1 MVLRNLWR
9 RKVRTLLTVA
19 GIAIGIAVVV
29 ALLVVA
35 EGLAGQI
42 NDMMSGS
49 GAEIT
54 VMQAEVADMQF
65 SILDEEVGRELG
77 QIPQVQWV
85 SGLLLQIAPVEKK
98 QFFILIG
105 LDLATD
111 AFQHFRVVEGEVP
124 KPAGEIMLGRMA
136 ADFFDRGPGD
146 SLTIHGQTLRVS
158 GIYETGVGYEDGGG
172 LIPLPVAQEL
182 FKRKGQ
188 VSFYLVKV
196 FPEYLDELDH
206 VTQIIKDRIPLIQ
219 AYRSSVFGENT
230 PDIQVFQ
237 SLAGIVS
244 LIGLTAGALG
254 TMNTMLMSVFERTR
268 EIGTLRAL
276 GWRKGRV
283 LRMVLSESLL
293 LCLFGGLVGIGL
305 GVGLV
310 SLINLSPQYAGL
322 ITVRMNTEA
331 FAVGLIV
338 ALLLGLF
345 GGLYPAWRAMQLQP
359 LEALRYE

>member
-1 MVLRNLWR
+1 
-9 RKVRTLLTVA
+9 LLTVT

-29 ALLVVA
+29 ALLVIA

-65 SILDEEVGRELG
+65 SILDEEIGRELS

-85 SGLLLQIAPVEKK
+85 SGLLLNIAPVEKK
-98 QFFILIG
+98 QFFLLIG
-105 LDLATD
+105 LDTGSD
-111 AFQHFRVVEGEVP
+111 AFLHFRVVEGKVP
-124 KPAGEIMLGRMA
+124 KPAGEILLGRMA
-136 ADFFDRGPGD
+136 ADFLGKSPGD
-146 SLTIHGQTLRVS
+146 WLAIHGQTLRVS
-158 GIYETGVGYEDGGG
+158 GIYETGVGFEDGGG
-172 LIPLPVAQEL
+172 LIPLTMAQEL
-182 FKRKGQ
+182 FKRRGQ
-188 VSFYLVKV
+188 VSFYHVKV
-196 FPEYLDELDH
+196 LPEHLDRLDQ
-206 VTQIIKDRIPLIQ
+206 VTQAIQDRNPLIR

-244 LIGLTAGALG
+244 LIGLLAGALG

-283 LRMVLSESLL
+283 MRMILSEALL
-293 LCLFGGLVGIGL
+293 LCLIGGAAGIAL
-305 GVGLV
+305 GAGLV
-310 SLINLSPQYAGL
+310 SLIDLSPQFTGL
-322 ITVRMNTEA
+322 IKVRLSAEA
-331 FAVGLIV
+331 LATGLIV
-338 ALLLGLF
+338 ALLLGLL
-345 GGLYPAWRAMQLQP
+345 GGMYPAWRAMQLQP

>member
-9 RKVRTLLTVA
+9 RKIRTLLTVA

-35 EGLAGQI
+35 DGIAGQL

-65 SILDEEVGRELG
+65 SILDEEVGMELS

-98 QFFILIG
+98 QFFLLIG
-105 LDLATD
+105 LDTSSD

-124 KPAGEIMLGRMA
+124 KPAGEILLGRMA
-136 ADFFDRGPGD
+136 ADFMGKGPGD
-146 SLTIHGQTLRVS
+146 WLTIHGQILQVS
-158 GIYETGVGYEDGGG
+158 GIYETGVGFEDGGG
-172 LIPLPVAQEL
+172 LIPLAMAQEL

-188 VSFYLVKV
+188 VSFYHVKV
-196 FPEYLDELDH
+196 LPEHLDQLDQ
-206 VTQIIKDRIPLIQ
+206 VTQVIQDRIPLIR

-244 LIGLTAGALG
+244 LIGLSAGALG

-268 EIGTLRAL
+268 EIGALRAL

-283 LRMVLSESLL
+283 MRMILSEALL
-293 LCLFGGLVGIGL
+293 LCLIGGVTGIGL
-305 GVGLV
+305 GAGLV
-310 SLINLSPQYAGL
+310 SLINLSPQFADL
-322 ITVRMNTEA
+322 IKIHLNTEA

-345 GGLYPAWRAMQLQP
+345 GGMYPAWRAMQLQP